1 MACWG
6 MLKEVSDRRALG
18 AALVAMWTILLTFSG
33 SYAWL
38 QRRVAQAI
46 DADTHRILQRELALT
61 ERIDRTVGRETL
73 VRALKVRTGYAD
85 PDYFWAMFDARGE
98 VVVGD
103 IANLPLPL
111 EQLQTIRNATRQRID
126 DQQDAYLDV
135 LRLEDGARVVLGRRD
150 DRRSALARDFAYA
163 ALAALGVLLFASTLA
178 VTAFDRYLVHHLR
191 NLSDTARQI
200 MRGQMTDRSAAP
212 ERLSERGSL
221 TRAFNE
227 ILDHNEALVS
237 GMRTVTE
244 SLAHD
249 LRRPLMRVRRGIEAA
264 REAAAPAD
272 RDAYLAV
279 AEVNAAR
286 ALQTFNALVDLA
298 RAEAGL
304 SRESME
310 RVDVAMLAVDVIELF
325 GPLAEER
332 GQKIIQVMEPCSNIA
347 HRQLLSQALSNLLD
361 NAIKYS
367 PPDSTLTLTVRCL
380 PAGGCELSVEDRGPG
395 IPEHAREQALRPF
408 VRLESGDAN
417 GSGMGLAICAAVARL
432 HGGSLQLESAEP
444 GLRARMILGPM
455 TEATKG

>member
-1 MACWG
+1 

-18 AALVAMWTILLTFSG
+18 AALVAMWTILLAFSG

-46 DADTHRILQRELALT
+46 DVDTHRILQRELKLT
-61 ERIDRTVGRETL
+61 ERIDHTAGRETL
-73 VRALKVRTGYAD
+73 VRALKVRTGYSD
-85 PDYFWAMFDARGE
+85 PDYFWAMFDARGA

-103 IANLPLPL
+103 VSSLPLPL
-111 EQLQTIRNATRQRID
+111 SKLQTIRTSTRLPID
-126 DQQDAYLDV
+126 DRQDAYLDV
-135 LRLEDGARVVLGRRD
+135 LRLADGAQVVLGRRD
-150 DRRSALARDFAYA
+150 ERRSMLARDFAYA
-163 ALAALGVLLFASTLA
+163 ALGALAVLLLASILA
-178 VTAFDRYLVHHLR
+178 VTLFDRYLVRHLR
-191 NLSDTARQI
+191 VLSDKARRI
-200 MRGQMTDRSAAP
+200 MRGQMVDRAAAP
-212 ERLSERGSL
+212 ERLAERGSL

-264 REAAAPAD
+264 RAASEPAD
-272 RDAYLAV
+272 REAYLAV

-310 RVDVAMLAVDVIELF
+310 RVDVAMLALDVIELF
-325 GPLAEER
+325 APLAEER
-332 GQKIIQVMEPCSNIA
+332 GQKLVQIMEPCSAIA

-367 PPDSTLTLTVRCL
+367 PPGGTLTVTVRCL

-395 IPEHAREQALRPF
+395 IPADAREQALRPF
-408 VRLESGDAN
+408 VRLESGDAS

-432 HGGSLQLESAEP
+432 HGGVLQLESAEP
-444 GLRARMILGPM
+444 GLRARMVLGP
-455 TEATKG
+455 TPAATKG

>member
-1 MACWG
+1 
-6 MLKEVSDRRALG
+6 MLREISDRRALG
-18 AALVAMWTILLTFSG
+18 AALVAMWTILLAFSG

-61 ERIDRTVGRETL
+61 ERVDRTVGRETL

-103 IANLPLPL
+103 VANLPLPL
-111 EQLQTIRNATRQRID
+111 AKLRTVSAATRAPID
-126 DQQDAYLDV
+126 DRQDAYIDV
-135 LRLEDGARVVLGRRD
+135 VRLADGARVVLGRRD
-150 DRRSALARDFAYA
+150 ERRSMLARDFAYA
-163 ALAALGVLLFASTLA
+163 ALVALGVLLFASTLA
-178 VTAFDRYLVHHLR
+178 VTAFDRYLVRHLR
-191 NLSDTARQI
+191 DLSETARRI
-200 MRGQMTDRSAAP
+200 MRGQMGARATAP

-264 REAAAPAD
+264 REASEPAD

-310 RVDVAMLAVDVIELF
+310 RVDVAMLAIDVIELF
-325 GPLAEER
+325 APLAEER
-332 GQKIIQVMEPCSNIA
+332 GQKIVHVMEPCSTIA

-367 PPDSTLTLTVRCL
+367 PPDSTLTLTVKCL
-380 PAGGCELSVEDRGPG
+380 PSGGCELGVEDRGPG
-395 IPEHAREQALRPF
+395 IPAHAREQALRPF
-408 VRLESGDAN
+408 VRLESGDAT
-417 GSGMGLAICAAVARL
+417 GAGMGLAICAAVARL
-432 HGGSLQLESAEP
+432 HGGSLELESAEP

-455 TEATKG
+455 SEATKG